1 MRVNTGAGYPA
12 SVITA
17 ISIGGES
24 MASVLKTIA
33 SSVVAASVA
42 VSAFSVSYAATLLE
56 PVKINPVTISGL
68 NTTFETDTHVDL
80 QGIDAISIIPY
91 TKSGNFPYVIQYD
104 MTINTP
110 LFAGSTDK
118 KYRNA
123 FGIGLA
129 ESDKSAEGGYFQ
141 VSAATDT
148 TTTIIWKTSGTST
161 LGTLN
166 NGTKYR
172 ISYTVSSEGVQ
183 FKAVDLS
190 TNTETINVS
199 GLGLRNSTYNNA
211 SVITVSQNA
220 RVEGQ
225 TDSVTIEN
233 AVMYDMGP
241 DEINLSLDGKQ
252 LNDKADNVIAFNPI
266 VDTYD
271 LNAELLMNGAVND
284 SYTGGVSLAEKD
296 DPSVA
301 LQSDIFSIEDNKL
314 KIDAT
319 KVEANTD
326 YSFNINAYETSS
338 PESYVSFPVTLQVG
352 DLSQDTVIKNAK
364 NDIAIVNAKTGEQ
377 ITANEDGKY
386 YVDSDLTLTKGSS
399 LIPITWECLTSDD
412 GEKWIHSDMIN
423 EDGVFMPLQ
432 YDGQVKLVASFSY
445 KGTDA
450 DEAKDVTV
458 EFPIDIVDI
467 EETYFN
473 PAFSTIIATSVDDS
487 TVSMPVSQITDL
499 DYDITL
505 PTSVE
510 VADGEVAI
518 NWTSSSDNVKIED
531 NKTATIHTADFDAH
545 DVTLTAEFVYKK
557 NGTELHSVDHD
568 YNVKVEFTEEDKNTD
583 NAALDKYKVRFDSED
598 QELFEDIPTTASA
611 NIDLPTE
618 GKFGSTI
625 KWTSNAPTII
635 SNTGTYKK
643 PSANRTVTLTAQIMS
658 GAVSDMKVFE
668 VSVKGN
674 SSSGGSS
681 GGGGGGSSSS
691 TGSSSSVSSG
701 GTIAN
706 GSSTA
711 TAVSP
716 VGQEKVDQ
724 LIDEKEQ
731 AENRFADLSTVSWAR
746 DAINGLSDAG
756 IVNGKTDTLFA
767 PNDTVTRAEFAK
779 MLMGVF
785 GLNSGA
791 FTTSSFADVPTD
803 AWYFQS
809 VESAYNLG
817 IINGVADGYFDPNA
831 NITRQDMAVMVMR
844 AATVSGT
851 AVTATE
857 DATTFRDEAQIS
869 DYAKDAVTTLQMA
882 GIINGVTDYEFA
894 PLENATRAQAA
905 VILYSFL

>member
-1 MRVNTGAGYPA
+1 
-12 SVITA
+12 
-17 ISIGGES
+17 

-42 VSAFSVSYAATLLE
+42 ISTFSVTYAATLLE
-56 PVKINPVTISGL
+56 PVKINPVTISDL
-68 NTTFETDTHVDL
+68 NTTFETDTHVDS
-80 QGIDAISIIPY
+80 QGIDAISVIPY
-91 TKSGNFPYVIQYD
+91 TPSGNYPYVIQYD

-118 KYRNA
+118 AIRDA
-123 FGIGLA
+123 FGIGL
-129 ESDKSAEGGYFQ
+129 SSNDDKITQGGYFQ
-141 VSAATDT
+141 VSASTDT
-148 TTTIIWKTSGTST
+148 TTTIIWKTSNTVS

-166 NGTKYR
+166 NETPYR
-172 ISYTVSSEGVQ
+172 ISFTVTDKGVQ

-199 GLGLRNSTYNNA
+199 GLGLRNATYNSA
-211 SVITVSQNA
+211 SVITISQNA

-241 DEINLSLDGKQ
+241 DEINLKLDGKQ
-252 LNDKADNVIAFNPI
+252 LNDKADNIIEFNPL

-271 LNAELLMNGAVND
+271 LDAELLMNGAVND
-284 SYTGGVSLAEKD
+284 SYTAGISLADSE
-296 DPSVA
+296 DPSVD
-301 LQSDIFSIEDNKL
+301 LQSDIFSIEDSKL
-314 KIDAT
+314 KIDGSKLT
-319 KVEANTD
+319 ANTN
-326 YSFNINAYETSS
+326 YSFNINTYEASS
-338 PESYVSFPVTLQVG
+338 PDSYVSFPVTLQVG
-352 DLSQDTVIKNAK
+352 DLSQDTVIENAK
-364 NDIAIVNAKTGEQ
+364 SYISIANAKTGEK
-377 ITANEDGKY
+377 ITANADGKY
-386 YVDSDLTLTKGSS
+386 YVDSDLALTKGSS
-399 LIPITWECLTSDD
+399 FIPVTWECLISDD
-412 GEKWIHSDMIN
+412 GKEWTHSDMISG
-423 EDGVFMPLQ
+423 DGVFMPIQ
-432 YDGQVKLVASFSY
+432 YNGQVKLVASFSY
-445 KGTDA
+445 KDQT
-450 DEAKDVTV
+450 EAEAEDVTV

-467 EETYFN
+467 EEAYIT
-473 PAFSTIIATSVDDS
+473 PAFTTITATSVDDA
-487 TVSMPVSQITDL
+487 TVVVPVSEITDL
-499 DYDITL
+499 DYDIIL
-505 PTSVE
+505 PTTVK

-518 NWTSSSDNVKIED
+518 NWTSSSDNVKIEE
-531 NKTATIHTADFDAH
+531 NKATIHTADFDAH

-557 NGTELHSVDHD
+557 NNTELHSVNHD
-568 YNVKVEFTEEDKNTD
+568 YNVNVEFTEEDKDSDNT
-583 NAALDKYKVRFDSED
+583 ALDKYKVRFDSED
-598 QELFEDIPTTASA
+598 EELFEDIPTTASS

-635 SNTGTYKK
+635 SNTGTFKK

-658 GAVSDMKVFE
+658 GAVSEMKVFDI
-668 VSVKGN
+668 SVKGS

-681 GGGGGGSSSS
+681 GGGGGSSSS

-711 TAVSP
+711 TAVPP
-716 VGQEKVDQ
+716 VGQDKVDQ

-731 AENRFADLSTVSWAR
+731 AENRFTDMANVSWAR
-746 DAINGLSDAG
+746 DAINGLFDAG
-756 IVNGKTDTLFA
+756 IINGKSDTLFA

-785 GLNSGA
+785 GLNSSA
-791 FTTSSFADVPTD
+791 FTTSSFADVSTD

-851 AVTATE
+851 SVTATE

-882 GIINGVTDYEFA
+882 GIINGVSDYEFA

>member
-1 MRVNTGAGYPA
+1 
-12 SVITA
+12 
-17 ISIGGES
+17 

-33 SSVVAASVA
+33 SSVVAASIA
-42 VSAFSVSYAATLLE
+42 ISTFSVTYAATLLE
-56 PVKINPVTISGL
+56 PVKINPVTISDL
-68 NTTFETDTHVDL
+68 NTTFETDTHVDS
-80 QGIDAISIIPY
+80 QGIDAISVIPY
-91 TKSGNFPYVIQYD
+91 TPSGNYPYVIQYD

-118 KYRNA
+118 AIRDA
-123 FGIGLA
+123 FGIGL
-129 ESDKSAEGGYFQ
+129 SSNDDKITQGGYFQ
-141 VSAATDT
+141 VSASTDT
-148 TTTIIWKTSGTST
+148 TTTIIWKTSNTVS

-166 NGTKYR
+166 NETPYR
-172 ISYTVSSEGVQ
+172 ISFTVTDKGVQ

-199 GLGLRNSTYNNA
+199 GLGLRNATYNSA
-211 SVITVSQNA
+211 SVITISQNA

-241 DEINLSLDGKQ
+241 DEINLKLDGKQ
-252 LNDKADNVIAFNPI
+252 LNDKADNIIEFNPL

-271 LNAELLMNGAVND
+271 LDAELLMNGAVND
-284 SYTGGVSLAEKD
+284 SYTAGISLADSE
-296 DPSVA
+296 DPSVD
-301 LQSDIFSIEDNKL
+301 LQSDIFSIEDSKL
-314 KIDAT
+314 KIDGSKLT
-319 KVEANTD
+319 ANTN
-326 YSFNINAYETSS
+326 YSFNINTYEASS
-338 PESYVSFPVTLQVG
+338 PDSYVSFPVTLQVG
-352 DLSQDTVIKNAK
+352 DLSQDTVIENAK
-364 NDIAIVNAKTGEQ
+364 SYISIANAKTGEK
-377 ITANEDGKY
+377 ITANADGKY
-386 YVDSDLTLTKGSS
+386 YVDSDLALTKGSS
-399 LIPITWECLTSDD
+399 FIPVTWECLISDD
-412 GEKWIHSDMIN
+412 GKEWTHSDMISG
-423 EDGVFMPLQ
+423 DGVFMPIQ
-432 YDGQVKLVASFSY
+432 YNGQVKLVASFSY
-445 KGTDA
+445 KDQT
-450 DEAKDVTV
+450 EAEAEDVTV

-467 EETYFN
+467 EEAYIT
-473 PAFSTIIATSVDDS
+473 PAFTTITATSVDDA
-487 TVSMPVSQITDL
+487 TVVVPVSEITDL
-499 DYDITL
+499 DYDIIL
-505 PTSVE
+505 PTTVK

-518 NWTSSSDNVKIED
+518 NWTSSSDNVKIEE
-531 NKTATIHTADFDAH
+531 NKATIHTADFDAH

-557 NGTELHSVDHD
+557 NNTELHSVNHD
-568 YNVKVEFTEEDKNTD
+568 YNVNVEFTEEDKDSDNT
-583 NAALDKYKVRFDSED
+583 ALDKYKVRFDSED
-598 QELFEDIPTTASA
+598 EELFEDIPTTASS

-635 SNTGTYKK
+635 SNTGTFKK

-658 GAVSDMKVFE
+658 GAVSEMKVFDI
-668 VSVKGN
+668 SVKGS

-681 GGGGGGSSSS
+681 GGGGGSSSS

-711 TAVSP
+711 TAVPP
-716 VGQEKVDQ
+716 VGQDKVDQ

-731 AENRFADLSTVSWAR
+731 AENRFTDMANVSWAR
-746 DAINGLSDAG
+746 DAINGLFDAG
-756 IVNGKTDTLFA
+756 IINGKSDTLFA

-785 GLNSGA
+785 GLNSSA
-791 FTTSSFADVPTD
+791 FTTSSFADVSTD

-851 AVTATE
+851 SVTATE

-882 GIINGVTDYEFA
+882 GIINGVSDYEFA

>member
-1 MRVNTGAGYPA
+1 
-12 SVITA
+12 
-17 ISIGGES
+17 

-42 VSAFSVSYAATLLE
+42 ISTFSVTYAATLLE
-56 PVKINPVTISGL
+56 PVKINPVSIDAL
-68 NTTFETDTHVDL
+68 NKTFETNTHVES
-80 QGIDAISIIPY
+80 QGLNDITVIPY
-91 TKSGNFPYVIQYD
+91 TTTGNYPYVIQYD

-110 LFAGSTDK
+110 LFGGSTDK
-118 KYRNA
+118 GIRDA
-123 FGIGLA
+123 FGIGLSSS
-129 ESDKSAEGGYFQ
+129 EKTGEGGYFQ

-148 TTTIIWKTSGTST
+148 TSTIIWKTSSTAT

-166 NGTKYR
+166 NGTTYR
-172 ISYTVSSEGVQ
+172 ISYTVTSEGVQ

-190 TNTETINVS
+190 TNSETINVS
-199 GLGLRNSTYNNA
+199 GLGLRNATYDNA

-233 AVMYDMGP
+233 AMIYDMGP
-241 DEINLSLDGKQ
+241 DEINLKLDGTQ
-252 LNDKADNVIAFNPI
+252 LNDNADNIITFNPL

-271 LNAELLMNGAVND
+271 LEAELLMSGAVNNT
-284 SYTGGVSLAEKD
+284 YTAGISLADSE
-296 DPSVA
+296 DPSVE
-301 LQSDIFSIEDNKL
+301 LQSDIFSIEDSKL
-314 KIDAT
+314 KIDGSKLT
-319 KVEANTD
+319 ANTS
-326 YSFNINAYETSS
+326 YSFNINAFESS
-338 PESYVSFPVTLQVG
+338 TPNSYVSFPVTLQVG
-352 DLSQDTVIKNAK
+352 DLSQDTVIENAK
-364 NDIAIVNAKTGEQ
+364 NDITIANAKTGEQ
-377 ITANEDGKY
+377 ITANADGKY

-399 LIPITWECLTSDD
+399 FIPVTWECLTSDD
-412 GEKWIHSDMIN
+412 GNEWTASDIIDG
-423 EDGVFMPLQ
+423 DGVFMPIE
-432 YDGQVKLVASFSY
+432 YSGQVKLVASFTY
-445 KGTDA
+445 A
-450 DEAKDVTV
+450 DENVTV
-458 EFPIDIVDI
+458 EFPIDILDI
-467 EETYFN
+467 EETYIN
-473 PAFSTIIATSVDDS
+473 PAFTTITATSVDDP

-505 PTSVE
+505 PTSAE

-518 NWTSSSDNVKIED
+518 NWTSSSDNVKIEN

-598 QELFEDIPTTASA
+598 QELFEDIPTIASG

-658 GAVSDMKVFE
+658 GAVSEMKTFE
-668 VSVKGN
+668 VSVRGN

-681 GGGGGGSSSS
+681 GGGGGSSSS